1 MKSCVI
7 LIPARMASTRFPE
20 KPLALLDGVPMVR
33 RVYDNCPADIDT
45 FVLTDDRRV
54 ADVIPEGQTIVDDR
68 DYQSGTE
75 RCFGALSQLPN
86 TYDKVI
92 NVQGDMPDINRK
104 IIRAVKDKLD
114 LYDVTTAYTTME
126 KRLQK
131 DPNCVKLIRTGDYAN
146 WFCRASLEYGD
157 WHLGIYGYRSGL
169 AQILKESKPSREEEI
184 EKLEQLRWIQNGVEI
199 GCVEVQFNGTEIN
212 TPEDLKQWHKQNSQ

>member
-1 MKSCVI
+1 
-7 LIPARMASTRFPE
+7 MASTRFPE

-45 FVLTDDRRV
+45 FVLTDDQRV

-184 EKLEQLRWIQNGVEI
+184 EKLEQLRWIQNGIEI